1 MVALGSDVAQISHS
15 PAKSVVA
22 MHDKRTRVGERARAV
37 LASPERCA
45 LFIDIDGTLL
55 GVAPTPDAVSVPAGL
70 VALLEGVVLG
80 LGGAAA
86 LLTCRRI
93 VARRRPLSSLDLT
106 ASGL

>member
-15 PAKSVVA
+15 PAKSVGA

-70 VALLEGVVLG
+70 VALLEAADFDGVAEVRAWLEA
-80 LGGAAA
+80 LAEKLATTNAAA
-86 LLTCRRI
+86 
-93 VARRRPLSSLDLT
+93 T
-106 ASGL
+106 A